1 MKPTDKFIDDII
13 QDILKYGKEEAPI
26 DFTYTVKIQD
36 KKGNEKS
43 LEGLYFMDIEKNTLI
58 LKEK

>member
-1 MKPTDKFIDDII
+1 MKATDKFTDDII
-13 QDILKYGKEEAPI
+13 QDIIKYGKEEPFN
-26 DFTYTVKIQD
+26 DFTYIVKIQD
-36 KKGNEKS
+36 KEGKEKS

>member
-1 MKPTDKFIDDII
+1 MKATDKFIDDII
-13 QDILKYGKEEAPI
+13 QDIIKYGKEEPFN

-36 KKGNEKS
+36 KEGKEKS

>member
-1 MKPTDKFIDDII
+1 MKTTDKFIDDII
-13 QDILKYGKEEAPI
+13 QDIIKYGKEDPFY

-36 KKGNEKS
+36 KEGNEKS

>member
-1 MKPTDKFIDDII
+1 LKPTDKFIDDII
-13 QDILKYGKEEAPI
+13 QDILKYGKEETFN

-36 KKGNEKS
+36 KDGNEKS
-43 LEGLYFMDIEKNTLI
+43 LDGLYFMDIEKSTLI